1 MKYLNIVNSLIDEN
15 IIKHNIQDVLVLA
28 QQIGDLQ
35 SIYYCVKN
43 SIDNNITDAQAYQ
56 TSDDDILAWLR
67 LEFNQF

>member
-1 MKYLNIVNSLIDEN
+1 MKYLNIVNSLIDKN
-15 IIKHNIQDVLVLA
+15 IIKHNIQDVLVVA

>member
-1 MKYLNIVNSLIDEN
+1 MKYLNIVNSLIDKN